1 MIQQEIEAL
10 IRPSIESMGIEFWG
24 CEYHRQG
31 RHSLLRI
38 YIDMPEGVV
47 LDDCERVSRQ
57 VSALLDVHDPI
68 TEHYNLEI
76 SSPGEPRP
84 LFYPEQYTRYLGQE
98 VYLRLGRPVDERRNI
113 TGTIK
118 AVQDEALI
126 LTEKDIEHT
135 FPFSNIIKAH
145 LTVERGEA

>member
-31 RHSLLRI
+31 RHSLLRV
-38 YIDMPEGVV
+38 YIDMAEGVV
-47 LDDCERVSRQ
+47 VDDCERVSRQ

-68 TEHYNLEI
+68 AEQYNLEI

-84 LFYPEQYTRYLGQE
+84 LFYPEQYTRYLGKE
-98 VYLRLGRPVDERRNI
+98 VQIRLGRPMDDRRNV
-113 TGTIK
+113 TGTIT
-118 AVQDEALI
+118 AVKDDTLI
-126 LTEKDIEHT
+126 LQEGDIEHT
-135 FPFSNIIKAH
+135 FPFSNIVKAH